1 MNLKNKIILEQYRA
15 AKDEYIELEKIVCDI
30 LTEAVKEHDI
40 SLFSLGHR
48 IKTEKSLSGKLDL
61 KGDKYASLE
70 DITDILGVRMVCF
83 FNGEVDKLSEIIPDL
98 FVIDKENSVDKRKA
112 LDPRMFG
119 YMSIHF
125 ICSLNPAK
133 GYPASLCEKRFEI
146 QVRSALQH
154 VWAEIE
160 HDLGYKSEFGVPWG
174 VRHEFS
180 KAASILE
187 VADEQ
192 FVNIRQSLKNYT
204 DDIRYRIANDT
215 ADNVKIDSIS
225 LNEYVKNN
233 KNMRQLLADISE
245 MCGAEISEINVDS
258 YISQLAWLG
267 KTTIGDLSRMTA
279 QNYDLALRLAKYTLG
294 NSELDILASN
304 VGLRFLCRAELLA
317 GNYTE
322 EQAAEFV
329 NLAINNPTISKRQAN
344 RLFLLKNDMFPN
356 S

>member
-15 AKDEYIELEKIVCDI
+15 AKSEYMELEKIVCNI
-30 LTEAVKEHDI
+30 LSKAVKEHNI

-83 FNGEVDKLSEIIPDL
+83 FNGEVDKLSEIIPEL

-125 ICSLNPAK
+125 ICSLNPEM
-133 GYPASLCEKRFEI
+133 GYPASLCEKKFEI

-192 FVNIRQSLKNYT
+192 FVSIKRSLKNYT
-204 DDIRYRIANDT
+204 DDIRARIANDS
-215 ADNVKIDSIS
+215 ADDVNIDSIS
-225 LNEYVKNN
+225 LNEYVRNN
-233 KNMRQLLADISE
+233 KNMRQLLNEISE
-245 MCGAEISEINVDS
+245 LCGAEISEINADS

-267 KTTIGDLSRMTA
+267 KKNIGDLSKMMA
-279 QNYDLALRLAKYTLG
+279 DNHDLALRLAGSVLG

-304 VGLRFLCRAELLA
+304 VGLRFLCRAELIS
-317 GNYTE
+317 GDYTE
-322 EQAAEFV
+322 DQAAEFI
-329 NLAINNPTISKRQAN
+329 NISINNPGISKRQAN
-344 RLFLLKNDMFPN
+344 RLFKLKDLV
-356 S
+356 